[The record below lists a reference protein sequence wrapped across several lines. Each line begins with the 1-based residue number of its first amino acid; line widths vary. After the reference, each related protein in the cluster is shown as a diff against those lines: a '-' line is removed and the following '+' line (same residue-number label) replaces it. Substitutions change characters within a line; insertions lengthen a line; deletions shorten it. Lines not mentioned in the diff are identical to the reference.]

1 MEIVQTRSMSKTAER
16 LFITQSALSQLLS
29 RVEAELD
36 APLFYRTPGKP
47 LELSDVGEQFYAMA
61 KEVISTYDAFLL
73 GLRTKPLN
81 IGISMR
87 VGKYIIEAM
96 QNAIPNFS
104 PEHYTFSELT
114 LAEREMGVLN
124 HSVDLAF
131 SRLPVTAGPI
141 SYFVIRRDP
150 IGIYLRHLPDA
161 LRKYNVKPSNI
172 IDVKNMPYMFQVANT
187 GTYNCLYAKPIPDVN
202 PDNFYWIEDCDITY
216 DLAILYD
223 KNSDRRAEIEELCQ
237 IMYRYYEMNPDLP

>member
-1 MEIVQTRSMSKTAER
+1 MKISDIKAIMEIVQTRSMSKTAER

-114 LAEREMGVLN
+114 LAERRDGGPQPLGGPGVLQASR
-124 HSVDLAF
+124 HSRPHKL
-131 SRLPVTAGPI
+131 L
-141 SYFVIRRDP
+141 RDP
-150 IGIYLRHLPDA
+150 ARSHRHLPPEGKPPRPAWPPQGGQQISLPAD
-161 LRKYNVKPSNI
+161 LRPGRGSPSACRAT
-172 IDVKNMPYMFQVANT
+172 P
-187 GTYNCLYAKPIPDVN
+187 
-202 PDNFYWIEDCDITY
+202 
-216 DLAILYD
+216 LA
-223 KNSDRRAEIEELCQ
+223 SGR
-237 IMYRYYEMNPDLP
+237 

>member
-1 MEIVQTRSMSKTAER
+1 
-16 LFITQSALSQLLS
+16 
-29 RVEAELD
+29 
-36 APLFYRTPGKP
+36 
-47 LELSDVGEQFYAMA
+47 MA

-73 GLRTKPLN
+73 GLRTRPLN
-81 IGISMR
+81 IGVSMR

-131 SRLPVTAGPI
+131 SRLPVTAGLI

-150 IGIYLRHLPDA
+150 IPKRTLSQKMI
-161 LRKYNVKPSNI
+161 
-172 IDVKNMPYMFQVANT
+172 T
-187 GTYNCLYAKPIPDVN
+187 GGFHKQ
-202 PDNFYWIEDCDITY
+202 WI
-216 DLAILYD
+216 LKRMKL
-223 KNSDRRAEIEELCQ
+223 
-237 IMYRYYEMNPDLP
+237 